1 MAART
6 SAGLV
11 LYRRGAAIEVLL
23 GHMGGPYFARK
34 DDGAWSIPKGEYD
47 ETERAL
53 DAARREFAEEIG
65 VPAPEGDYVD
75 LGSVKQRNGK
85 LVTAWAVE
93 GDFDPERLVCNTFEL
108 EWPPRSGRV
117 QTFPELDRVAWFDVP
132 SARGKALSSQG
143 ELFDRLVA
151 ALG

>member
-11 LYRRGAAIEVLL
+11 LYRRGAGLEVLL

-47 ETERAL
+47 ETEPAF

-65 VPAPEGDYVD
+65 MPAPVGNYVD
-75 LGSVKQRNGK
+75 LGTVKQRNGK
-85 LVTAWAVE
+85 IVTAWAVE
-93 GDFDPERLVCNTFEL
+93 GDFDPEQLVCNTFEL
-108 EWPPRSGRV
+108 EWPPRSGRMGI
-117 QTFPELDRVAWFDVP
+117 FPEIDRVAWFDVP
-132 SARGKALSSQG
+132 TARTKALSSQG

-151 ALG
+151 ALS

>member
-1 MAART
+1 MPART

-11 LYRRGAAIEVLL
+11 LYRRGAALEVLL

-47 ETERAL
+47 DTEAAF

-65 VPAPEGDYVD
+65 VPAPEGEYLD

-85 LVTAWAVE
+85 IVSAGRSKATSTRRRWCATRSNSSGRRVPVSSRPFRSWTAWR
-93 GDFDPERLVCNTFEL
+93 GSTWR
-108 EWPPRSGRV
+108 PRGR
-117 QTFPELDRVAWFDVP
+117 
-132 SARGKALSSQG
+132 KH
-143 ELFDRLVA
+143 
-151 ALG
+151 

>member
-65 VPAPEGDYVD
+65 VPAPEGDYLD